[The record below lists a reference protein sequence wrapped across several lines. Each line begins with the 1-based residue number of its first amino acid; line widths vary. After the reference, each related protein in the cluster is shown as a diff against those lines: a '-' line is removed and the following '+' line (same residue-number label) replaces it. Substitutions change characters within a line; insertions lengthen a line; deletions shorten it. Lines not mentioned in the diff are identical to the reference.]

1 MNVDGEGER
10 WIGSDC
16 GLFWKENVYEYGK
29 TVKTNVF
36 GVFVREIFHGNVWSF
51 SMR

>member
-29 TVKTNVF
+29 TVKTNVLECLLERFFMEMF
-36 GVFVREIFHGNVWSF
+36 GLFQ
-51 SMR
+51 